1 MSTPKEHL
9 TFQSAEIARLERE
22 LEQLRGWGVPETE
35 SGFQRLLGGLGTAIG
50 KVGRV
55 LSRTT
60 TLVRTIT
67 GLSPGEIRLW
77 ADAELGWMTEARARP
92 GAPPVYKYVSDEVA
106 EKIVKRE
113 ITPELEEQLLTPDPY
128 LGE

>member
-1 MSTPKEHL
+1 MSKPSEHL
-9 TFQSAEIARLERE
+9 KFQYAEVARLEQQ
-22 LEQLRGWGVPETE
+22 LDQLRGWGVPETE
-35 SGFQRLLGGLGTAIG
+35 GGFQRLGRAIDTAIG

-60 TLVRTIT
+60 TLIRTIT
-67 GLSPGEIRLW
+67 GLSPGEIKLW

-128 LGE
+128 IGE